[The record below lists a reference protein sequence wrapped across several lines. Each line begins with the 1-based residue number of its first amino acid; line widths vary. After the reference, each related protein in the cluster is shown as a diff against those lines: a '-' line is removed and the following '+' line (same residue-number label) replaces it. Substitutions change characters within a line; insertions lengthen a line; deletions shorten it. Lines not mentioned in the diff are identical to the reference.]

1 MKFFQKRGVAI
12 AVLILAII
20 ASGAWGLHKA
30 PTVSTPEGGEKLDPS
45 LSTAA
50 FTQYVRDD
58 ADVLSNKTEEAIGLY
73 NANWDKMFGSIMAV
87 VTTESANDIE
97 NAAYDY
103 AIEMQLAE
111 NDAIL
116 VIAKQQQD
124 YYLLASG
131 NFYDLLSGLSQSFV
145 ASCMA
150 DNVQKGDYD
159 AAVCSLCAALHVE
172 LSQQYQQ
179 SEAALD
185 EAANG
190 VMFIMILVI
199 FFVLWIMLDG
209 MRYRRY
215 RRRYM
220 MPGMGIPTVVY
231 RPIFWGRRP
240 PRGPRPPR
248 SGGPRPPQ
256 GGPRP
261 PRSGSFG
268 GQSPPAPAAETTLE
282 LGRFVW
288 RLWQHRPRRRLWQRQ
303 YRWFRQQPRR
313 WLRRKPRRRLWRRPR
328 WRLWWRPRWRFW
340 RRPRWRFWRR
350 PRWRLWRSALKYF
363 RVILQD
369 KKARRFEPTCF
380 FCLRELTKKRRSKAF
395 FARDGARRPTR
406 TGTCYVVQAGGF

>member
-12 AVLILAII
+12 AVLILAIV
-20 ASGAWGLHKA
+20 ASSAWGLHKA
-30 PTVSTPEGGEKLDPS
+30 PAVSTPEGGEKLDPS
-45 LSTAA
+45 LSAAA

-58 ADVLSNKTEEAIGLY
+58 AGVLSDKTEEAIGLY

-97 NAAYDY
+97 NAANDY

-131 NFYDLLSGLSQSFV
+131 DFYDLLSGLSQSFV

-159 AAVCSLCAALHVE
+159 AAVRSLCAALHVE

-220 MPGMGIPTVVY
+220 MPGMGVPTVMY
-231 RPIFWGRRP
+231 HPIFWGRRP
-240 PRGPRPPR
+240 PR
-248 SGGPRPPQ
+248 GPRPPQ

-261 PRSGSFG
+261 PRSGSSSG
-268 GQSPPAPAAETTLE
+268 GNRRPP
-282 LGRFVW
+282 
-288 RLWQHRPRRRLWQRQ
+288 
-303 YRWFRQQPRR
+303 QQPRR
-313 WLRRKPRRRLWRRPR
+313 PSGSSGSS
-328 WRLWWRPRWRFW
+328 F
-340 RRPRWRFWRR
+340 
-350 PRWRLWRSALKYF
+350 
-363 RVILQD
+363 
-369 KKARRFEPTCF
+369 
-380 FCLRELTKKRRSKAF
+380 
-395 FARDGARRPTR
+395 
-406 TGTCYVVQAGGF
+406 GGFGSSGRGGSFGSGNFGGFGGSSRGGGFGGGGSRGGGFGGGRSGGFGGGRGGGFGGRR

>member
-12 AVLILAII
+12 AVLILAIV
-20 ASGAWGLHKA
+20 ASSAWGLHKA
-30 PTVSTPEGGEKLDPS
+30 PAVSTPEGGEKLDPS
-45 LSTAA
+45 LSAAA

-58 ADVLSNKTEEAIGLY
+58 AGVLSDKTEEAIGLY

-131 NFYDLLSGLSQSFV
+131 DFYDLLSGLSQSFV

-159 AAVCSLCAALHVE
+159 AAVRSLCAALHVE

-220 MPGMGIPTVVY
+220 MPGMGVPTVMY
-231 RPIFWGRRP
+231 HPIFCGRRP
-240 PRGPRPPR
+240 PR
-248 SGGPRPPQ
+248 GPRPPQ

-261 PRSGSFG
+261 PRSGSSSG
-268 GQSPPAPAAETTLE
+268 GNRRPP
-282 LGRFVW
+282 
-288 RLWQHRPRRRLWQRQ
+288 
-303 YRWFRQQPRR
+303 QQPRR
-313 WLRRKPRRRLWRRPR
+313 PSGSSGSS
-328 WRLWWRPRWRFW
+328 F
-340 RRPRWRFWRR
+340 
-350 PRWRLWRSALKYF
+350 
-363 RVILQD
+363 
-369 KKARRFEPTCF
+369 
-380 FCLRELTKKRRSKAF
+380 
-395 FARDGARRPTR
+395 
-406 TGTCYVVQAGGF
+406 GGFGSSGRGGSFGSGNFGGFGGSSRGGGFGGGGSRGGGFGGGRSGGFGGGRGGGFGGRR

>member
-12 AVLILAII
+12 VVLILAIV
-20 ASGAWGLHKA
+20 ASSAWGLHKA
-30 PTVSTPEGGEKLDPS
+30 PAVSTPEGGEKLNPS

-58 ADVLSNKTEEAIGLY
+58 AGVLSDKTEEAVGLY

-87 VTTESANDIE
+87 VTVQSSDNLE
-97 NAAYDY
+97 NTAYDY
-103 AIEMQLAE
+103 ADTMQLGS

-124 YYLLASG
+124 YYLVASG
-131 NFYDLLSGLSQSFV
+131 DFYDLLSGLSQSFV

-159 AAVCSLCAALHVE
+159 AAVRSLCAALHVE

-190 VMFIMILVI
+190 VMFIMILII

-220 MPGMGIPTVVY
+220 MPGMGVPTVMY
-231 RPIFWGRRP
+231 HPIFWGRRP
-240 PRGPRPPR
+240 PRGPRPPC

-256 GGPRP
+256 GGRGSSSGNRRP
-261 PRSGSFG
+261 P
-268 GQSPPAPAAETTLE
+268 
-282 LGRFVW
+282 
-288 RLWQHRPRRRLWQRQ
+288 
-303 YRWFRQQPRR
+303 QQPRR
-313 WLRRKPRRRLWRRPR
+313 PSGGSGNS
-328 WRLWWRPRWRFW
+328 F
-340 RRPRWRFWRR
+340 
-350 PRWRLWRSALKYF
+350 
-363 RVILQD
+363 
-369 KKARRFEPTCF
+369 
-380 FCLRELTKKRRSKAF
+380 
-395 FARDGARRPTR
+395 
-406 TGTCYVVQAGGF
+406 GGFGSSGRGGGFGSGNFGGFGGSSRGGGFGGGRSGGFGGSRGGGFGGGRSGGFGGGRGGGFGGRR

>member
-1 MKFFQKRGVAI
+1 MGTAQ
-12 AVLILAII
+12 
-20 ASGAWGLHKA
+20 GAR
-30 PTVSTPEGGEKLDPS
+30 VSTPEGGEKLDPS
-45 LSTAA
+45 LSAAA

-58 ADVLSNKTEEAIGLY
+58 AGVLSDKTEEAIGLY

-87 VTTESANDIE
+87 VTTDSESDME
-97 NAAYDY
+97 NAAYDC
-103 AIEMQLAE
+103 AMEMELGE
-111 NDAIL
+111 NDAVL
-116 VIAKQQQD
+116 LIAKQQRD

-131 NFYDLLSGLSQSFV
+131 DFYDLLSGLSQSFV

-190 VMFIMILVI
+190 VMFIMILII

-220 MPGMGIPTVVY
+220 MPGMGVPTVMY
-231 RPIFWGRRP
+231 HPIFWGRRP

-256 GGPRP
+256 GGSSGGNRRP
-261 PRSGSFG
+261 P
-268 GQSPPAPAAETTLE
+268 
-282 LGRFVW
+282 
-288 RLWQHRPRRRLWQRQ
+288 
-303 YRWFRQQPRR
+303 QQPRR
-313 WLRRKPRRRLWRRPR
+313 PSGSSGSS
-328 WRLWWRPRWRFW
+328 F
-340 RRPRWRFWRR
+340 
-350 PRWRLWRSALKYF
+350 
-363 RVILQD
+363 
-369 KKARRFEPTCF
+369 
-380 FCLRELTKKRRSKAF
+380 
-395 FARDGARRPTR
+395 
-406 TGTCYVVQAGGF
+406 GGFGSSGRGGSFGSGNFGGFGGSSRGGGFGGGGSRGGGFGGGRSGGFGGGRGGGFGGRR

>member
-12 AVLILAII
+12 VVLILAIV
-20 ASGAWGLHKA
+20 ASSAWGLHKA
-30 PTVSTPEGGEKLDPS
+30 PAVSTPEGGEKLDPS

-50 FTQYVRDD
+50 FTQYVRDE
-58 ADVLSNKTEEAIGLY
+58 ADILSDKTEEAVGLY

-131 NFYDLLSGLSQSFV
+131 DFYDLLSGLSQSFV

-150 DNVQKGDYD
+150 DGVQKGDYD
-159 AAVCSLCAALHVE
+159 AAVRSLCAALHVE

-190 VMFIMILVI
+190 VMFIMILII

-220 MPGMGIPTVVY
+220 MPGMGVPTVMY
-231 RPIFWGRRP
+231 HPIFWGRRP
-240 PRGPRPPR
+240 PRGPRLPC

-256 GGPRP
+256 GGRGSSSGNRRP
-261 PRSGSFG
+261 PQQPRRPSGGSGNSFGGFGSSGRGGGFGSGNFGGFGGSSRGGGFGGGGSFG
-268 GQSPPAPAAETTLE
+268 GFGGSR
-282 LGRFVW
+282 G
-288 RLWQHRPRRRLWQRQ
+288 
-303 YRWFRQQPRR
+303 
-313 WLRRKPRRRLWRRPR
+313 
-328 WRLWWRPRWRFW
+328 
-340 RRPRWRFWRR
+340 
-350 PRWRLWRSALKYF
+350 
-363 RVILQD
+363 
-369 KKARRFEPTCF
+369 
-380 FCLRELTKKRRSKAF
+380 
-395 FARDGARRPTR
+395 
-406 TGTCYVVQAGGF
+406 GGFGGGRSGGFGGGRGGGFGGRR

>member
-12 AVLILAII
+12 VVLILAIV
-20 ASGAWGLHKA
+20 ASSAWGLHKA
-30 PTVSTPEGGEKLDPS
+30 PAVSTPEGGEKLDPS

-58 ADVLSNKTEEAIGLY
+58 AGVLSDKTEEAIGLY

-87 VTTESANDIE
+87 VTVQSSDNLE
-97 NAAYDY
+97 NTAYDY
-103 AIEMQLAE
+103 ADTMQLGS

-124 YYLLASG
+124 YYLVASG
-131 NFYDLLSGLSQSFV
+131 DFYDLLSGLSQSFV

-159 AAVCSLCAALHVE
+159 AAVRSLCAALHVE

-190 VMFIMILVI
+190 VMFIMILII

-220 MPGMGIPTVVY
+220 MPGMGVPTVMY
-231 RPIFWGRRP
+231 HPIFWGRRP

-261 PRSGSFG
+261 PRSSGSSG
-268 GQSPPAPAAETTLE
+268 GNRRPSSRDGLPVPRVAALADLAAAAVAAALAAEASADSAAAAAADSAVAAAAAVASVEVAAADLAVAAEAASAEDAEKPKPLTQNEKHVCLAGVLFLTLI
-282 LGRFVW
+282 
-288 RLWQHRPRRRLWQRQ
+288 
-303 YRWFRQQPRR
+303 
-313 WLRRKPRRRLWRRPR
+313 
-328 WRLWWRPRWRFW
+328 
-340 RRPRWRFWRR
+340 
-350 PRWRLWRSALKYF
+350 A
-363 RVILQD
+363 
-369 KKARRFEPTCF
+369 A
-380 FCLRELTKKRRSKAF
+380 
-395 FARDGARRPTR
+395 
-406 TGTCYVVQAGGF
+406 

>member
-12 AVLILAII
+12 VVLILAIV
-20 ASGAWGLHKA
+20 ASSAWGLHKA
-30 PTVSTPEGGEKLDPS
+30 PAVSTPEGGEKLDPS

-50 FTQYVRDD
+50 FTQYVRDE
-58 ADVLSNKTEEAIGLY
+58 ADILSDKTEEAVGLY

-131 NFYDLLSGLSQSFV
+131 DFYDLLSGLSQSFV

-150 DNVQKGDYD
+150 DGVQKGDYD
-159 AAVCSLCAALHVE
+159 AAVRSLCAALHVE

-190 VMFIMILVI
+190 VMFIMILII

-220 MPGMGIPTVVY
+220 MPGMGVPTVMY
-231 RPIFWGRRP
+231 HPIFWGRRP
-240 PRGPRPPR
+240 PRGSRPPC

-256 GGPRP
+256 GGRGSSSGNRRP
-261 PRSGSFG
+261 PQQPRRPSGGSGNSFGGFGSSGRGGGFGSGNFGGFGGSSRGGGFGGGGSFG
-268 GQSPPAPAAETTLE
+268 GFGGSR
-282 LGRFVW
+282 G
-288 RLWQHRPRRRLWQRQ
+288 
-303 YRWFRQQPRR
+303 
-313 WLRRKPRRRLWRRPR
+313 
-328 WRLWWRPRWRFW
+328 
-340 RRPRWRFWRR
+340 
-350 PRWRLWRSALKYF
+350 
-363 RVILQD
+363 
-369 KKARRFEPTCF
+369 
-380 FCLRELTKKRRSKAF
+380 
-395 FARDGARRPTR
+395 
-406 TGTCYVVQAGGF
+406 GGFGGGRSGGFGGGRGGGFGGRR

>member
-12 AVLILAII
+12 VVLILAIV
-20 ASGAWGLHKA
+20 ASSAWGLHKTSA
-30 PTVSTPEGGEKLDPS
+30 VSTPEGGEKLDPS

-50 FTQYVRDD
+50 FTQYVRDE
-58 ADVLSNKTEEAIGLY
+58 ADILSDKTEETVGLY

-131 NFYDLLSGLSQSFV
+131 DFYDLLSGLSQSFV

-150 DNVQKGDYD
+150 DGVQKGDYD
-159 AAVCSLCAALHVE
+159 AAVRSLCAALHVE

-190 VMFIMILVI
+190 VMFIMILII

-220 MPGMGIPTVVY
+220 MPGMGVPTVMY
-231 RPIFWGRRP
+231 HPIFWGRRP
-240 PRGPRPPR
+240 PRGPRPPC

-256 GGPRP
+256 GGRGSSSGNRRP
-261 PRSGSFG
+261 PQQPRRPSGGSGNSFGGFGSSGRGGGFGSGNFGGFGGSSRGGGFGGGGSFG
-268 GQSPPAPAAETTLE
+268 GFGGSR
-282 LGRFVW
+282 G
-288 RLWQHRPRRRLWQRQ
+288 
-303 YRWFRQQPRR
+303 
-313 WLRRKPRRRLWRRPR
+313 
-328 WRLWWRPRWRFW
+328 
-340 RRPRWRFWRR
+340 
-350 PRWRLWRSALKYF
+350 
-363 RVILQD
+363 
-369 KKARRFEPTCF
+369 
-380 FCLRELTKKRRSKAF
+380 
-395 FARDGARRPTR
+395 
-406 TGTCYVVQAGGF
+406 GGFGGGRSGGFGGGRGGGFGGRR

>member
-12 AVLILAII
+12 AVLILAIV
-20 ASGAWGLHKA
+20 ASSAWGLHKA
-30 PTVSTPEGGEKLDPS
+30 PAVSTPEGGEKLDPS
-45 LSTAA
+45 LSAAA

-58 ADVLSNKTEEAIGLY
+58 AGVLSDKTEEAIGLY

-131 NFYDLLSGLSQSFV
+131 DFYDLLSGLSQSFV

-150 DNVQKGDYD
+150 DNVQKDDYD

-190 VMFIMILVI
+190 VMFIMILII

-220 MPGMGIPTVVY
+220 MPGMGVPTVMY
-231 RPIFWGRRP
+231 HPIFWGRRP

-256 GGPRP
+256 GGSSGGNRRP
-261 PRSGSFG
+261 P
-268 GQSPPAPAAETTLE
+268 
-282 LGRFVW
+282 
-288 RLWQHRPRRRLWQRQ
+288 
-303 YRWFRQQPRR
+303 QQPRR
-313 WLRRKPRRRLWRRPR
+313 PSGSSGSS
-328 WRLWWRPRWRFW
+328 F
-340 RRPRWRFWRR
+340 
-350 PRWRLWRSALKYF
+350 
-363 RVILQD
+363 
-369 KKARRFEPTCF
+369 
-380 FCLRELTKKRRSKAF
+380 
-395 FARDGARRPTR
+395 
-406 TGTCYVVQAGGF
+406 GGFGSSGRGGSFGSGNFGGFGGSSRGGGFGGGGSRGGGFGGGRSGGFGGGRGGGFGGRR

>member
-12 AVLILAII
+12 VVLILAIV
-20 ASGAWGLHKA
+20 ASSAWGLHKA
-30 PTVSTPEGGEKLDPS
+30 PAVSTPEGGEKLDPS

-58 ADVLSNKTEEAIGLY
+58 AGVLSDKTEEAIGLY

-131 NFYDLLSGLSQSFV
+131 NFYDLLSRLSQSFV

-159 AAVCSLCAALHVE
+159 AAVRSLCAALHVE

-190 VMFIMILVI
+190 VMFIMILII
-199 FFVLWIMLDG
+199 FFIIWIMLDG

-261 PRSGSFG
+261 PYSGGSSGGNRRPPQPPRRPSSSGGSFG
-268 GQSPPAPAAETTLE
+268 GFGST
-282 LGRFVW
+282 GR
-288 RLWQHRPRRRLWQRQ
+288 
-303 YRWFRQQPRR
+303 
-313 WLRRKPRRRLWRRPR
+313 
-328 WRLWWRPRWRFW
+328 
-340 RRPRWRFWRR
+340 
-350 PRWRLWRSALKYF
+350 
-363 RVILQD
+363 
-369 KKARRFEPTCF
+369 
-380 FCLRELTKKRRSKAF
+380 
-395 FARDGARRPTR
+395 G
-406 TGTCYVVQAGGF
+406 GGFGSGSVGGFGSSRGGGFGGSRGGGFGGGRGGGFGGSRGGGFGGGRGGGFGGRR

>member
-12 AVLILAII
+12 VVLILAIV
-20 ASGAWGLHKA
+20 ASSAWGLHKA
-30 PTVSTPEGGEKLDPS
+30 PAVSTPEGGEKLDPS

-58 ADVLSNKTEEAIGLY
+58 AGVLSDKTEEAIGLY

-87 VTTESANDIE
+87 VTVQSSDNLE
-97 NAAYDY
+97 NTAYDY
-103 AIEMQLAE
+103 ADTMQLGS

-124 YYLLASG
+124 YYLVASG
-131 NFYDLLSGLSQSFV
+131 DFYDLLSGLSQSFV

-159 AAVCSLCAALHVE
+159 AAVRSLCAALHVE

-190 VMFIMILVI
+190 VMFIMILII

-220 MPGMGIPTVVY
+220 MPGMGVPTVMY
-231 RPIFWGRRP
+231 HPIFWGRRP
-240 PRGPRPPR
+240 PRGPRPPC

-256 GGPRP
+256 GGRGSSSGNRRP
-261 PRSGSFG
+261 PQQPRRPSGGSGNSFGGFGSSGRGGGFGSGNFGGFGGSSRGGGFGGGGSFG
-268 GQSPPAPAAETTLE
+268 GFGGSR
-282 LGRFVW
+282 G
-288 RLWQHRPRRRLWQRQ
+288 
-303 YRWFRQQPRR
+303 
-313 WLRRKPRRRLWRRPR
+313 
-328 WRLWWRPRWRFW
+328 
-340 RRPRWRFWRR
+340 
-350 PRWRLWRSALKYF
+350 
-363 RVILQD
+363 
-369 KKARRFEPTCF
+369 
-380 FCLRELTKKRRSKAF
+380 
-395 FARDGARRPTR
+395 
-406 TGTCYVVQAGGF
+406 GGFGGGRSGGFGGGRGGGFGGRR

>member
-12 AVLILAII
+12 VVLILAII

-30 PTVSTPEGGEKLDPS
+30 PAVSTPEGGEKLDPS

-58 ADVLSNKTEEAIGLY
+58 ADILSDKTEKAVSLY

-87 VTTESANDIE
+87 VTVQSSDNLE
-97 NAAYDY
+97 NTAYDY
-103 AIEMQLAE
+103 ADTMQLGS

-124 YYLLASG
+124 YYLVASG
-131 NFYDLLSGLSQSFV
+131 DFYDLLSGLSQSFV
-145 ASCMA
+145 ASCMESG
-150 DNVQKGDYD
+150 VQKSDYD
-159 AAVCSLCAALHVE
+159 AAVQELCSQLHVE

-190 VMFIMILVI
+190 VMFIMILII

-220 MPGMGIPTVVY
+220 MPGMGVPTVMY
-231 RPIFWGRRP
+231 HPIFWGRRP
-240 PRGPRPPR
+240 PRGPRPPC

-256 GGPRP
+256 GGRGSSSGNRRP
-261 PRSGSFG
+261 PQQPRRPSGGSGNSFGGFGSSGRGGGFGSGNFGGFGGSSRGGGFGGGGSFG
-268 GQSPPAPAAETTLE
+268 GFGGSR
-282 LGRFVW
+282 G
-288 RLWQHRPRRRLWQRQ
+288 
-303 YRWFRQQPRR
+303 
-313 WLRRKPRRRLWRRPR
+313 
-328 WRLWWRPRWRFW
+328 
-340 RRPRWRFWRR
+340 
-350 PRWRLWRSALKYF
+350 
-363 RVILQD
+363 
-369 KKARRFEPTCF
+369 
-380 FCLRELTKKRRSKAF
+380 
-395 FARDGARRPTR
+395 
-406 TGTCYVVQAGGF
+406 GGFGGGRSGGFGGGRGGGFGGRR

>member
-30 PTVSTPEGGEKLDPS
+30 PAVSTPEGGEKLDPS

-50 FTQYVRDD
+50 FTQYVRDE
-58 ADVLSNKTEEAIGLY
+58 ADILSDKTEEAVGLY

-145 ASCMA
+145 ASCMESG
-150 DNVQKGDYD
+150 VQKSDYD
-159 AAVCSLCAALHVE
+159 AAVQELCSRLHVE

-179 SEAALD
+179 DQTAQDDAGTAVL
-185 EAANG
+185 
-190 VMFIMILVI
+190 FIMLLVLLFLI
-199 FFVLWIMLDG
+199 WIWLDR
-209 MRYRRY
+209 MRYNRY

-220 MPGMGIPTVVY
+220 MPGMGVPTVMY
-231 RPIFWGRRP
+231 HPIFWGRRP

-261 PRSGSFG
+261 PRSGGSSG
-268 GQSPPAPAAETTLE
+268 GNRRPP
-282 LGRFVW
+282 
-288 RLWQHRPRRRLWQRQ
+288 
-303 YRWFRQQPRR
+303 QQPRR
-313 WLRRKPRRRLWRRPR
+313 PSGGSGNS
-328 WRLWWRPRWRFW
+328 F
-340 RRPRWRFWRR
+340 
-350 PRWRLWRSALKYF
+350 
-363 RVILQD
+363 
-369 KKARRFEPTCF
+369 
-380 FCLRELTKKRRSKAF
+380 
-395 FARDGARRPTR
+395 
-406 TGTCYVVQAGGF
+406 GGFGSSGRGGGFGSGNFGGFGGSSRGGGFGGGGSFGGFGGSRGGGFGGGRSGGFGGGRGGGFGGRR

>member
-12 AVLILAII
+12 VVLILAIV
-20 ASGAWGLHKA
+20 ASSAWGLHKA
-30 PTVSTPEGGEKLDPS
+30 PAVSTPEGGEKLDPS

-50 FTQYVRDD
+50 FTQYVRDE
-58 ADVLSNKTEEAIGLY
+58 ADILSDKTEEAVGLY

-131 NFYDLLSGLSQSFV
+131 DFYDLLSGLSQSFV

-150 DNVQKGDYD
+150 DGVQKGDYD
-159 AAVCSLCAALHVE
+159 AAVRSLCAALHVE

-190 VMFIMILVI
+190 VMFIMILII

-220 MPGMGIPTVVY
+220 MPGMGVPTVMY
-231 RPIFWGRRP
+231 HPIFWGRRP
-240 PRGPRPPR
+240 PRGPRPPC

-256 GGPRP
+256 GGRGSSSGNRRP
-261 PRSGSFG
+261 PQQPRRPSGGSCNSFGGFGSSGRGGGFGSGNFGGFGGSSRGGGFGGGGSFG
-268 GQSPPAPAAETTLE
+268 GFGGSR
-282 LGRFVW
+282 G
-288 RLWQHRPRRRLWQRQ
+288 
-303 YRWFRQQPRR
+303 
-313 WLRRKPRRRLWRRPR
+313 
-328 WRLWWRPRWRFW
+328 
-340 RRPRWRFWRR
+340 
-350 PRWRLWRSALKYF
+350 
-363 RVILQD
+363 
-369 KKARRFEPTCF
+369 
-380 FCLRELTKKRRSKAF
+380 
-395 FARDGARRPTR
+395 
-406 TGTCYVVQAGGF
+406 GGFGGGRSGGFGGGRGGGFGGRR

>member
-12 AVLILAII
+12 AVLILAIV
-20 ASGAWGLHKA
+20 ASSAWGLHKA
-30 PTVSTPEGGEKLDPS
+30 PAVSTPEGGEKLDPS
-45 LSTAA
+45 LSAAA

-58 ADVLSNKTEEAIGLY
+58 AGVLSDKTEEAIGLY

-131 NFYDLLSGLSQSFV
+131 DFYDLLSGLSQSFV

-190 VMFIMILVI
+190 VMFIMILII

-220 MPGMGIPTVVY
+220 MPGMGVPTVMY
-231 RPIFWGRRP
+231 HPIFWGRRP

-248 SGGPRPPQ
+248 SGGPRPPRS
-256 GGPRP
+256 GGSSGGNRRP
-261 PRSGSFG
+261 P
-268 GQSPPAPAAETTLE
+268 
-282 LGRFVW
+282 
-288 RLWQHRPRRRLWQRQ
+288 
-303 YRWFRQQPRR
+303 QQPRR
-313 WLRRKPRRRLWRRPR
+313 PSGSSGSS
-328 WRLWWRPRWRFW
+328 F
-340 RRPRWRFWRR
+340 
-350 PRWRLWRSALKYF
+350 
-363 RVILQD
+363 
-369 KKARRFEPTCF
+369 
-380 FCLRELTKKRRSKAF
+380 
-395 FARDGARRPTR
+395 
-406 TGTCYVVQAGGF
+406 GGFGSSGRGGSFGSGNFGGFGGSSRGGGFGGGGSRGGGFGGGRSGGFGGGRGGGFGGRR

>member
-30 PTVSTPEGGEKLDPS
+30 PAVSTPEGGEKLDPS

-58 ADVLSNKTEEAIGLY
+58 ADVLSDKTEEAIGLY

-103 AIEMQLAE
+103 ADRRCSLRA

-131 NFYDLLSGLSQSFV
+131 DFYDLLSGLSQSFV

-159 AAVCSLCAALHVE
+159 AAVRSLCAALHVE

-190 VMFIMILVI
+190 VMFIMILII
-199 FFVLWIMLDG
+199 FFIIWIMLDG

-261 PRSGSFG
+261 PYSGGSSGGNRRPPQPPRRPSGGSGNSFG
-268 GQSPPAPAAETTLE
+268 GFGSS
-282 LGRFVW
+282 GR
-288 RLWQHRPRRRLWQRQ
+288 
-303 YRWFRQQPRR
+303 
-313 WLRRKPRRRLWRRPR
+313 
-328 WRLWWRPRWRFW
+328 
-340 RRPRWRFWRR
+340 
-350 PRWRLWRSALKYF
+350 
-363 RVILQD
+363 
-369 KKARRFEPTCF
+369 
-380 FCLRELTKKRRSKAF
+380 
-395 FARDGARRPTR
+395 G
-406 TGTCYVVQAGGF
+406 GGFGSGNFGGFGGSSRGGGFGGGGSLAAALAAAAAAASVGGGRGGGFGGRR

>member
-30 PTVSTPEGGEKLDPS
+30 PAVSTPEGGEKLDPS

-50 FTQYVRDD
+50 FTQYVRDE
-58 ADVLSNKTEEAIGLY
+58 ADILSDKTEEAVGLY

-87 VTTESANDIE
+87 VTVQSSDNLE
-97 NAAYDY
+97 NTAYDY
-103 AIEMQLAE
+103 ADTMQLGS

-124 YYLLASG
+124 YYLVASG
-131 NFYDLLSGLSQSFV
+131 DFYDLLSGLSQSFV

-159 AAVCSLCAALHVE
+159 AAVRSLCAALHVE

-190 VMFIMILVI
+190 VMFIMILII

-220 MPGMGIPTVVY
+220 MPGMGVPTVVY
-231 RPIFWGRRP
+231 HPIFWGRRP

-261 PRSGSFG
+261 PYSGGSSSGGNRRPPQQPRRPSGGSGNSFGGFGSSGRGGGFGSGNFGRSAGRVAKSSSSRGGGFGGGGSFG
-268 GQSPPAPAAETTLE
+268 GFGGSR
-282 LGRFVW
+282 G
-288 RLWQHRPRRRLWQRQ
+288 
-303 YRWFRQQPRR
+303 
-313 WLRRKPRRRLWRRPR
+313 
-328 WRLWWRPRWRFW
+328 
-340 RRPRWRFWRR
+340 
-350 PRWRLWRSALKYF
+350 
-363 RVILQD
+363 
-369 KKARRFEPTCF
+369 
-380 FCLRELTKKRRSKAF
+380 
-395 FARDGARRPTR
+395 
-406 TGTCYVVQAGGF
+406 GGFGGGRSGGFGGGRGGGFGGRR

>member
-12 AVLILAII
+12 AVLILAIV
-20 ASGAWGLHKA
+20 ASSAWGLHKA
-30 PTVSTPEGGEKLDPS
+30 PAVSTPEGGEKLDPS
-45 LSTAA
+45 LSAAA

-58 ADVLSNKTEEAIGLY
+58 AGVLSDKTEEAIGLY

-131 NFYDLLSGLSQSFV
+131 DFYDLLSGLSQSFV

-190 VMFIMILVI
+190 VMFIMILII

-220 MPGMGIPTVVY
+220 MPGMGVPTVMY
-231 RPIFWGRRP
+231 HPIFWGRRP
-240 PRGPRPPR
+240 PRGPRPP
-248 SGGPRPPQ
+248 Q

-261 PRSGSFG
+261 PRSGGSSG
-268 GQSPPAPAAETTLE
+268 GNRRPP
-282 LGRFVW
+282 
-288 RLWQHRPRRRLWQRQ
+288 
-303 YRWFRQQPRR
+303 QQPRR
-313 WLRRKPRRRLWRRPR
+313 PSGSSGSS
-328 WRLWWRPRWRFW
+328 F
-340 RRPRWRFWRR
+340 
-350 PRWRLWRSALKYF
+350 
-363 RVILQD
+363 
-369 KKARRFEPTCF
+369 
-380 FCLRELTKKRRSKAF
+380 
-395 FARDGARRPTR
+395 
-406 TGTCYVVQAGGF
+406 GGFGSSGRGGSFGSGNFGGFGGSSRGGGFGGGGSRGGGFGGGRSGGFGGGRGGGFGGRR

>member
-12 AVLILAII
+12 AVLILAIL

-30 PTVSTPEGGEKLDPS
+30 PVVSTPEGGEKLDPS

-58 ADVLSNKTEEAIGLY
+58 AGVLSDKTEEAIGLY

-87 VTTESANDIE
+87 VTVQSSDNLE
-97 NAAYDY
+97 NTAYDY
-103 AIEMQLAE
+103 ADTMQLGS

-124 YYLLASG
+124 YYLVASG
-131 NFYDLLSGLSQSFV
+131 DFYDLLSGLSQSFV

-159 AAVCSLCAALHVE
+159 AAVRSLCAALHVE

-185 EAANG
+185 EAASR
-190 VMFIMILVI
+190 VMFIMILII
-199 FFVLWIMLDG
+199 FFILWIALDG

-248 SGGPRPPQ
+248 SGGPRPPY
-256 GGPRP
+256 GGGNSGGNRRP
-261 PRSGSFG
+261 PQPPRRPSSSGGSFG
-268 GQSPPAPAAETTLE
+268 GFGST
-282 LGRFVW
+282 GR
-288 RLWQHRPRRRLWQRQ
+288 
-303 YRWFRQQPRR
+303 
-313 WLRRKPRRRLWRRPR
+313 
-328 WRLWWRPRWRFW
+328 
-340 RRPRWRFWRR
+340 
-350 PRWRLWRSALKYF
+350 
-363 RVILQD
+363 
-369 KKARRFEPTCF
+369 
-380 FCLRELTKKRRSKAF
+380 
-395 FARDGARRPTR
+395 G
-406 TGTCYVVQAGGF
+406 GGFGSGGSFGGFGSSRGGGFGGSRGGGFGGGSRGGGFGGGGRGGGFGGRR

>member
-12 AVLILAII
+12 VVLILAIV
-20 ASGAWGLHKA
+20 ASSAWGLHKTPA
-30 PTVSTPEGGEKLDPS
+30 VSTPEGGEKLDPS

-50 FTQYVRDD
+50 FEQYVRDE
-58 ADVLSNKTEEAIGLY
+58 ANVLSDKAEKAVSLY

-87 VTTESANDIE
+87 VTVQSSDNLE
-97 NAAYDY
+97 NTAYDY
-103 AIEMQLAE
+103 ADTMQLGS

-124 YYLLASG
+124 YYLVASG
-131 NFYDLLSGLSQSFV
+131 DFYDLLSGLSQSFV

-159 AAVCSLCAALHVE
+159 AAVRSLCAALHVE

-190 VMFIMILVI
+190 VMFIMILII

-261 PRSGSFG
+261 PYSGGSSGGNRRPPQPPRRPSSSGGSFG
-268 GQSPPAPAAETTLE
+268 GFGST
-282 LGRFVW
+282 GR
-288 RLWQHRPRRRLWQRQ
+288 
-303 YRWFRQQPRR
+303 
-313 WLRRKPRRRLWRRPR
+313 
-328 WRLWWRPRWRFW
+328 
-340 RRPRWRFWRR
+340 
-350 PRWRLWRSALKYF
+350 
-363 RVILQD
+363 
-369 KKARRFEPTCF
+369 
-380 FCLRELTKKRRSKAF
+380 
-395 FARDGARRPTR
+395 G
-406 TGTCYVVQAGGF
+406 GGFGSGSVGGFGSSRGGGFGGSRGGGFGGGRGGGFGGSRGGGFGGGRGGGFGGRR

>member
-12 AVLILAII
+12 VVLILVIV
-20 ASGAWGLHKA
+20 ASSAWGLHKTPA
-30 PTVSTPEGGEKLDPS
+30 VSTPEGGEKLDPS

-50 FTQYVRDD
+50 FEQYVRDE
-58 ADVLSNKTEEAIGLY
+58 ANVLSDKTEKAVSLY

-87 VTTESANDIE
+87 VTVQSSDNLE
-97 NAAYDY
+97 NTAYDY
-103 AIEMQLAE
+103 ADTMQLGS

-124 YYLLASG
+124 YYLVASG
-131 NFYDLLSGLSQSFV
+131 DFYDLLSGLSQSFV

-159 AAVCSLCAALHVE
+159 AAVRSLCAALHVE

-190 VMFIMILVI
+190 VMFIMILII

-240 PRGPRPPR
+240 PRSPRPPR

-261 PRSGSFG
+261 PYSGGSFG
-268 GQSPPAPAAETTLE
+268 GNRRPPQP
-282 LGRFVW
+282 
-288 RLWQHRPRRRLWQRQ
+288 PRRPSSSGGS
-303 YRWFRQQPRR
+303 F
-313 WLRRKPRRRLWRRPR
+313 
-328 WRLWWRPRWRFW
+328 
-340 RRPRWRFWRR
+340 
-350 PRWRLWRSALKYF
+350 
-363 RVILQD
+363 
-369 KKARRFEPTCF
+369 
-380 FCLRELTKKRRSKAF
+380 
-395 FARDGARRPTR
+395 
-406 TGTCYVVQAGGF
+406 GGFGSTGRGGGFGSGSVGGFGSSRGGGFGGSRGGGFGGGRGGGFGGRR

>member
-12 AVLILAII
+12 VVLILAIV
-20 ASGAWGLHKA
+20 ASSAWGLHKA
-30 PTVSTPEGGEKLDPS
+30 PAVSTPEGGEKLDPS

-58 ADVLSNKTEEAIGLY
+58 AGVLSDKTEEAIGLY

-87 VTTESANDIE
+87 VTVQSSDNLEKT
-97 NAAYDY
+97 AYDY
-103 AIEMQLAE
+103 ADTMQLGS

-124 YYLLASG
+124 YYLVASG
-131 NFYDLLSGLSQSFV
+131 DFYDLLSGLSQSFV
-145 ASCMA
+145 ASCMESG
-150 DNVQKGDYD
+150 VQKSDYD
-159 AAVCSLCAALHVE
+159 AAVRSLCAALHVE

-190 VMFIMILVI
+190 VMFIMILII

-231 RPIFWGRRP
+231 HPIFWGRRP

-261 PRSGSFG
+261 PQGGPRPPRSGGSSGGNRRPPQQPRRPSGGSGNSFGGFGSSGRGGGFGSGNFGGFGGSSRGGGFGGDGSFG
-268 GQSPPAPAAETTLE
+268 GFGGSR
-282 LGRFVW
+282 G
-288 RLWQHRPRRRLWQRQ
+288 
-303 YRWFRQQPRR
+303 
-313 WLRRKPRRRLWRRPR
+313 
-328 WRLWWRPRWRFW
+328 
-340 RRPRWRFWRR
+340 
-350 PRWRLWRSALKYF
+350 
-363 RVILQD
+363 
-369 KKARRFEPTCF
+369 
-380 FCLRELTKKRRSKAF
+380 
-395 FARDGARRPTR
+395 
-406 TGTCYVVQAGGF
+406 GGFGGGRSGGFGGGRGGGFGGRR